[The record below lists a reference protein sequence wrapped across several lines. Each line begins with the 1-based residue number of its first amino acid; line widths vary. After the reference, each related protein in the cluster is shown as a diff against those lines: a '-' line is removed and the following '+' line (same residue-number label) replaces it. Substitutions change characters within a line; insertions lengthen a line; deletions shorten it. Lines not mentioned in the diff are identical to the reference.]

1 MSVKRITNKKDG
13 RSGWLYRAVDPLT
26 GNRVRKRVWISE
38 KREADRALKKWQDR
52 REAERMGLP
61 TAVGWQLPYDELV
74 ARFVAEAPITSL
86 RRRELLKSI
95 LLKNHLRIR
104 AGADLAHLG
113 TLTSRCLNLVT
124 QGEFSEHYAVFSVQ
138 KTLKQLSR
146 WAASVSLLPYDPL
159 GAWRRL
165 PWSGQQ
171 RHRRAFQPE
180 ELRAVLAAAEEYD
193 QLLNRTLP
201 SGIIYKALL
210 LTGNRPGAV
219 LNATVGDLQEGR
231 IILPRGT
238 KQKRN
243 GMATVPEAFVA
254 ELKAYL
260 TKRGEL
266 EVDAPLFAS
275 YQGSKGDRANLRH
288 DFKKAMVLAFV
299 QMHWPAAEPT
309 AREVDPVNVAHA
321 IYTGRLR
328 GFDGPRPKDPEKLKA
343 RARKIRDVEAL
354 VKHLKPRVERQIEGL
369 DMYCLRKTH
378 ISWARR
384 LVSPDSV
391 RIQVG
396 HAARDVEERHY
407 LDLVDPSESSQ
418 AVWDILTGEKNL
430 RNRRHRGEKL
440 QDGGPDVATFA

>member
-1 MSVKRITNKKDG
+1 AGERTREGNN
-13 RSGWLYRAVDPLT
+13 RADHLLCPTFVDH
-26 GNRVRKRVWISE
+26 I
-38 KREADRALKKWQDR
+38 
-52 REAERMGLP
+52 
-61 TAVGWQLPYDELV
+61 
-74 ARFVAEAPITSL
+74 
-86 RRRELLKSI
+86 
-95 LLKNHLRIR
+95 H
-104 AGADLAHLG
+104 
-113 TLTSRCLNLVT
+113 
-124 QGEFSEHYAVFSVQ
+124 
-138 KTLKQLSR
+138 
-146 WAASVSLLPYDPL
+146 LLPYDPL

-193 QLLNRTLP
+193 QLLSRPLP

-219 LNATVGDLQEGR
+219 LDATVGDLQNGR

-238 KQKRN
+238 RQKRN

-260 TKRGEL
+260 TKRGDP

-299 QMHWPAAEPT
+299 RMHWPAQELMAN
-309 AREVDPVNVAHA
+309 EVDPVNVAHA

-343 RARKIRDVEAL
+343 RARKSRSVETLA
-354 VKHLKPRVERQIEGL
+354 KYLKPRVERQMEGL

-418 AVWDILTGEKNL
+418 AVWDILTGRKNL
-430 RNRRHRGEKL
+430 KQRRQNDEKPR
-440 QDGGPDVATFA
+440 DGGQFVATFS